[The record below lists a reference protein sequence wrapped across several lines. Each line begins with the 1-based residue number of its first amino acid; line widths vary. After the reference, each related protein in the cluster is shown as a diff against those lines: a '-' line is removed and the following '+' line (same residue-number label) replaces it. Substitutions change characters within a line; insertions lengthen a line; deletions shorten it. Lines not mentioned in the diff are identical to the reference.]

1 MQMLQLFRFP
11 TIPLASPWASSN
23 KPAQTYIYLEDLKKK
38 KKCVRTKQKWQTQ
51 TLAKQNKTK
60 HKKKKNYISKEIKL
74 RFLSQIIE
82 LADKYI
88 AKEHLAAIMDTRL
101 QTFERIRLEMPSLRS
116 VRSSEWA
123 TKPRAPTSIVNNEGD
138 QLVVEVIWSISCK

>member
-1 MQMLQLFRFP
+1 M
-11 TIPLASPWASSN
+11 
-23 KPAQTYIYLEDLKKK
+23 
-38 KKCVRTKQKWQTQ
+38 RTKQKWQTQ
-51 TLAKQNKTK
+51 TLAKQNKTQ
-60 HKKKKNYISKEIKL
+60 KKNYVSKEIKL

-116 VRSSEWA
+116 VCSSE
-123 TKPRAPTSIVNNEGD
+123 
-138 QLVVEVIWSISCK
+138 

>member
-11 TIPLASPWASSN
+11 TIPLTSPWASSN
-23 KPAQTYIYLEDLKKK
+23 KPAQTCIYQEDLKKK
-38 KKCVRTKQKWQTQ
+38 KMHVHKTKMANTNTSKTKQNT
-51 TLAKQNKTK
+51 
-60 HKKKKNYISKEIKL
+60 KKKYVSKEIKL

-138 QLVVEVIWSISCK
+138 QLVIEVIWSISCK